1 MVNDYKLHCPLSSR
15 MLGQYY
21 LQGKKKKEK
30 KKKKWFEI
38 LHELFPSRRCT
49 LRDYDFIIGNI
60 FMRNPTLQ

>member
-1 MVNDYKLHCPLSSR
+1 

-21 LQGKKKKEK
+21 LQGKKKKGK
-30 KKKKWFEI
+30 KKKKLFEI
-38 LHELFPSRRCT
+38 LHGLFPSRRCT